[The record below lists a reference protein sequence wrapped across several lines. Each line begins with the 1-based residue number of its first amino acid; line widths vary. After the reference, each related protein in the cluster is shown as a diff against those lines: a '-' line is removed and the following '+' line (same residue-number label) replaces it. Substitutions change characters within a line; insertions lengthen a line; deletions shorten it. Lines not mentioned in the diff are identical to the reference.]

1 MVKTT
6 EKRLHLVIPGDLSTP
21 TGGYVYDRRIASGL
35 QQLGWHLDLVELDAS
50 FPMPTATA
58 LGAAAARLDAIDDE
72 ALVLIDGL
80 ALGAMPGVVERERH
94 RLRLV
99 GLIHHPLA
107 LETGLT
113 VERAEAL
120 RTSET
125 AALAAMRIVI
135 TTSAATA
142 RALADFGVSQDRI
155 AVIRPGTDPAPL
167 AKGSADGTLQLLCVA
182 AVTPRKGHGLLID
195 ALAELTDLDWRLTCI
210 GSLDRS
216 PETLAALREQIVER
230 GLTER
235 VRLAGAVDDA
245 TLGKAYAEADLF
257 VLPSLFEGYGMA
269 FAEALARGLPVVGC
283 RAGAVPDT
291 VPADAGVLVAPGS
304 VPALREALAQLLTNA
319 ERRAG
324 LAAGARRARAALPA
338 WGDSARRL
346 AATLTK
352 VLADD

>member
-6 EKRLHLVIPGDLSTP
+6 EQRLHLVIPGDLSTP

-35 QQLGWHLDLVELDAS
+35 QHLGWHLDLVELDAS
-50 FPMPTATA
+50 FPAPTATA
-58 LGAAAARLDAIDDE
+58 LDAAAARLDALEDG

-80 ALGAMPGVVERERH
+80 ALGAMPGVVADQTH

-107 LETGLT
+107 LETGLS
-113 VERAEAL
+113 VEQAEAL
-120 RTSET
+120 RKSEK

-135 TTSAATA
+135 TTSASTA
-142 RALADFGVSQDRI
+142 RSLADFGVSDDRI
-155 AVIRPGTDPAPL
+155 AVVRPGTDPAPL
-167 AKGSADGTLQLLCVA
+167 AKGNADGALHLLCVA

-195 ALAELTDLDWRLTCI
+195 ALAALTDLDWRLTCI

-216 PETLAALREQIVER
+216 PETAAALRQQIGER

-235 VRLAGAVDDA
+235 VQLAGAVGDDR
-245 TLGKAYAEADLF
+245 LGKAYAEADLF

-269 FAEALARGLPVVGC
+269 FAEALAHGLPVLGC

-304 VPALREALAQLLTNA
+304 VPALREALARLLTDA

-324 LAAGARRARAALPA
+324 LAAGARRARAALPD

>member
-50 FPMPTATA
+50 FPTPTATA

-80 ALGAMPGVVERERH
+80 ALGAMPGIVAKERH

-113 VERAEAL
+113 VEQAEAL

-135 TTSAATA
+135 TTSSATA
-142 RALADFGVSQDRI
+142 RALADFGVSQHRI
-155 AVIRPGTDPAPL
+155 AVVRPGTDPAPL
-167 AKGSADGTLQLLCVA
+167 AKGGSDQGLHLLCVA

-216 PETLAALREQIVER
+216 PETVAALRQQIGAR

-245 TLGKAYAEADLF
+245 MLGKSYAEADLF

-269 FAEALARGLPVVGC
+269 FAEALAHGLPVLGC

-291 VPADAGVLVAPGS
+291 VPADAGLLVAPGS
-304 VPALREALAQLLTNA
+304 VPALREALARLLTDA

-324 LAAGARRARAALPA
+324 LAAGAQRARAALPD
-338 WGDSARRL
+338 WSDSARRL